1 LPSSASGRPLPQV
14 IAMLRPLAILV
25 LGLALLVG
33 AAAPAAAATTK
44 VTVNGDAITDFQIAQ
59 RLKLFSLEGRS
70 GQQAAVTELVNE
82 ALEMQE
88 AKRLGITVTD
98 AEVDSALLQV
108 ARNIKVSVEKLKKI
122 LGDAGVG
129 VETLR
134 ARLRAS
140 IAWNRVVDQA
150 VTPTVQLSDLEL
162 DKKAQAE
169 LTAANSYDYILKEI
183 VFLST
188 GGSASK
194 RTAEA
199 NQYRKSFSGC
209 DNAVKLS
216 QSYRDAAVVS
226 VGRRHATQL
235 PEAIAK
241 ELAGLNP
248 GGITRPRV
256 IESGVSMLAVCA
268 KEEARDTTFVKG
280 QIRQQEGTAALKGKA
295 DEYLQG
301 LRKKANIV
309 TR

>member
-1 LPSSASGRPLPQV
+1 
-14 IAMLRPLAILV
+14 MFRPLAAFMLGLV
-25 LGLALLVG
+25 LLAG
-33 AAAPAAAATTK
+33 AAAPAAAATVK
-44 VTVNGDAITDFQIAQ
+44 VTVNGDTITDFQIAQ

-70 GQQAAVTELVNE
+70 GRQAAVTELINE
-82 ALEMQE
+82 AVEMQE

-98 AEVDSALLQV
+98 TEVENAMLQV
-108 ARNIKVSVEKLKKI
+108 ARNVKISLDKLKQV
-122 LGDAGVG
+122 LGNAGVG
-129 VETLR
+129 VATLED
-134 ARLRAS
+134 RLRTS
-140 IAWNRVVDQA
+140 IAWGRVVDQA
-150 VTPTVQLSDLEL
+150 VTPTVQFSDLEL

-183 VFLST
+183 IFLST
-188 GGSASK
+188 GGSAAK

-199 NQYRKSFSGC
+199 NQYRRSFSGC

-235 PEAIAK
+235 PEPIAK

-248 GGITRPRV
+248 GGISKPRV

-280 QIRQQEGTAALKGKA
+280 QIRQQEGSEALKGKA
-295 DEYLQG
+295 EEYLQG
-301 LRKKANIV
+301 LRKKANIAY
-309 TR
+309 R